1 MQDRRG
7 GGCGGHRAT
16 RELELAIQ
24 NDIDTVNA
32 NPRPFRW
39 TKSDDDILATSKQF
53 CLPTLENVETQTKI
67 NKTSE

>member
-1 MQDRRG
+1 M
-7 GGCGGHRAT
+7 
-16 RELELAIQ
+16 AIQ